1 MKRNAPGSPS
11 LVLLLVLATGLALL
25 ADASPG
31 RAEEP
36 PVDAFLCAAARRSQ
50 GSPRPEVRHGVALAD
65 EHANVPASVRAA
77 DRLCAPV
84 GLGGE
89 PPADGATHLVRH
101 AIRTSGR
108 VPRLRGVRVDDAL
121 GTHEID
127 LARPASLLAPSLV
140 DSSAPPA
147 LDFGSHAV
155 DRYRCYAARK
165 ARGAEALAGGS
176 LELTLAS
183 GATETVE
190 VVRPRALC
198 APVDVAGEQ
207 AKSRRWHL
215 ACYDVRVR
223 GARPA
228 QRSQHVDDGF
238 GAATLDTTRPRELCL
253 PARAVHACNGAPE
266 LCDRRF
272 DEVAY
277 ATTHNAMSNIED
289 GFVGP
294 NQRFSVRRQ
303 LADGVR
309 GLMLDTHYWLDV
321 VSLCHSLCQIGQRP
335 LLATLNDIRT
345 FLERRPAEVVT
356 IIFES
361 YVSAADTA
369 AVFEEAG
376 LMPYVHAQP
385 VGAPWPTLREMIEAD
400 RRLVVFTDN
409 QGGTY
414 PWYHHV
420 WSYAFE
426 THYSFAT
433 PADLSCNPNRGSTA
447 NSLFILNH
455 FLTQVFGSPQ
465 LATLINFDPLFIDR
479 ANSCAAQNA
488 ALPNF
493 VTVDFYDIGDVFRVV
508 DALNGL

>member
-1 MKRNAPGSPS
+1 MKRNAPGSPLLLLLLLGTG
-11 LVLLLVLATGLALL
+11 LVLL
-25 ADASPG
+25 ADVSVG

-36 PVDAFLCAAARRSQ
+36 PIDAFLCAAARRSP
-50 GSPRPEVRHGVALAD
+50 GSPRPEVKHAVALAD
-65 EHANVPASVRAA
+65 ELANVPASVRAA
-77 DRLCAPV
+77 DRLCKPV

-89 PPADGATHLVRH
+89 PPADAATHLVQRT
-101 AIRTSGR
+101 IRATSP
-108 VPRLRGVRVDDAL
+108 VPRVRGVRVDDAL
-121 GTHEID
+121 GTHELD
-127 LARPASLLAPSLV
+127 LARPQTLLAPSLV
-140 DSSAPPA
+140 DSVPPPA
-147 LDFGSHAV
+147 LDLESQTV
-155 DRYRCYAARK
+155 NRYRCYRARAARGS
-165 ARGAEALAGGS
+165 APLAGGT
-176 LELTLAS
+176 LELTLGS

-198 APVDVAGEQ
+198 MPVDVADEL
-207 AKSRRWHL
+207 ARNRRWNL

-238 GAATLDTTRPRELCL
+238 GAATLDTTRPRKLCL

-277 ATTHNAMSNIED
+277 ATTHNAMSNVED

-294 NQRFSVRRQ
+294 NQRFSVSRQ
-303 LADGVR
+303 LADGIR
-309 GLMLDTHYWLDV
+309 GLMLDIHYWEDV
-321 VSLCHSLCQIGQRP
+321 VTLCHSLCQIGQRP

-345 FLERRPAEVVT
+345 FLERRPSEVVT

-376 LMPYVHAQP
+376 LLPYVHAQP
-385 VGAPWPTLREMIEAD
+385 VGAPWPTLRAMIEAN
-400 RRLVVFTDN
+400 RRLVVFTDR

-433 PADLSCNPNRGSTA
+433 PADLSCTPNRGSTS

-465 LATLINFDPLFIDR
+465 LASQINFNPLFIDR
-479 ANSCAAQNA
+479 ARSCGEQNA

-493 VTVDFYDIGDVFRVV
+493 VTVDFYDIGDGLRVV
-508 DALNGL
+508 DELNGL